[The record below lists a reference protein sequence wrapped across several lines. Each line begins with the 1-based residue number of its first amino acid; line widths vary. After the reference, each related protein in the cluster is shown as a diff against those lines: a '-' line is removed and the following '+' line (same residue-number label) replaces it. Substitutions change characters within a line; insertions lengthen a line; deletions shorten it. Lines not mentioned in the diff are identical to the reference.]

1 MPAEHPADYRLRIAV
16 ALIASAMMAAPLWV
30 GRFLPL
36 LDLPQHLAITTV
48 LLHHD
53 DPTWQLAA
61 YFEPQ
66 RGELTPYWAHYLA
79 LEWLGR
85 VMPVDSAARVFLS
98 LYVVALPWASMALAR
113 ALGRPPAL
121 GLFAIPLA
129 LNANLYYGFIAYCW
143 SVVVLLWALALLAR
157 QLDSPRATRA
167 AGLGVIAGALF
178 FTHVQSFAFLLLA
191 AAVLI
196 VRGGAAPHPPEPP
209 RALRQRDPGSRA
221 AVALGRSAAIWTRAL
236 RAWPLA
242 PAMLILF
249 LPWLYLSTT
258 SRPGAER
265 YFAPLDDPRAKFEAP
280 LRRLAGLPSAVAGSY
295 QDGTD
300 DWLLAAWA
308 VALAAAAVAARPD
321 THVAARG
328 PDPSAAGSGPDGPP
342 ARGGVALTVAAL
354 ACYFALPLS
363 IQGQWNIAP
372 RFAWTASLILP
383 CLLRRPPRWLPA
395 ATLALAAATAAN
407 AAWHHARF
415 DREAGAIDRGLAAL
429 PRGARVLG
437 LIYDSRGD
445 VLERWPYLH
454 FEQYAV
460 VRGGGMAAHSF
471 TANAPLPVRLRTEAR
486 VSAPGVWRPD
496 EFRYDVHG
504 AFFDHFLVRDPTGR
518 HDVSWPDA
526 RAMEEVFREGAWRVY
541 RGRSDIK
548 RINGG

>member
-1 MPAEHPADYRLRIAV
+1 MRIGV
-16 ALIASAMMAAPLWV
+16 ALLASAMMAAPLWV

-53 DPTWQLAA
+53 DPAWQLAA

-85 VMPVDSAARVFLS
+85 VMPVDVAARVFLT
-98 LYVVALPWASMALAR
+98 LYVFALPWAAMALAR
-113 ALGRPPAL
+113 ALGRSPAL

-143 SVVVLLWALALLAR
+143 SVVAMLWALALLAR
-157 QLDSPRATRA
+157 QLDAPRARRA
-167 AGLGVIAGALF
+167 AGLGLLAAALF

-196 VRGGAAPHPPEPP
+196 VRGSAAPHPPEPP
-209 RALRQRDPGSRA
+209 RALRQRDSGSRA
-221 AVALGRSAAIWTRAL
+221 AVALVRGAPVWTRAL
-236 RAWPLA
+236 RAWPVA
-242 PAMLILF
+242 PAALVLF

-258 SRPGAER
+258 TRPGAVR
-265 YFAPLDDPRAKFEAP
+265 YFPPLADPRAKYEAP
-280 LRRLAGLPSAVAGSY
+280 LQRLTGFPAAVAGSY

-308 VALAAAAVAARPD
+308 VTVGAAALSARREP
-321 THVAARG
+321 
-328 PDPSAAGSGPDGPP
+328 AGAP
-342 ARGGVALTVAAL
+342 ARGGIALTVAAV
-354 ACYFALPLS
+354 ACYFALPVS
-363 IQGQWNIAP
+363 IQGQWDIAP
-372 RFAWTASLILP
+372 RFAWTAALLLP

-415 DREAGAIDRGLAAL
+415 DREAGAFDRALAAL

-437 LIYDSRGD
+437 LIYDPRGD

-454 FEQYAV
+454 FEQYAL

-471 TANAPLPVRLRTEAR
+471 AANAPLPVRLRPEAR
-486 VSAPGVWRPD
+486 VAAPGVWHPE

-504 AFFDHFLVRDPTGR
+504 GFYEYFLVRDPTGR
-518 HDVSWPDA
+518 HDMSWPFGGGMD
-526 RAMEEVFREGAWRVY
+526 EVFREGAWQVY
-541 RGRSDIK
+541 RGRSDGK
-548 RINGG
+548 RMNGG